1 MSDRPTILGL
11 DLGAASIGW
20 ALLSARVDS
29 DSLRPDGLVAAG
41 VRIFQA
47 GMEGNMEAGREES
60 RAKGRR
66 DARLARRQTERR
78 ARRLRTVFNALRHAG
93 LLPTYPGLDLSSSAG
108 RHETIIRLDQEIRD
122 SGRLDRLARAIGVS
136 GAADKLPYVLRAAAL
151 DHPLESHEL
160 GRALYH
166 LAQRRGFLSNRR
178 SPRRDDEE
186 RVVLSGISQLRDDM
200 ARTSSRT
207 LGEHLSRIDPHQ
219 QRIRARY
226 TARAMLI
233 DEFEAIWASQER
245 FHPSVL
251 TPELKKRIYHRIFH
265 QRPLKSQSDKIGR
278 CELEPKRRRAPWALL
293 AAQRFRLLQA
303 VNNLRIRN
311 EYGVEYELTP
321 EQRQVLIA
329 ELDRKK
335 EVTFDR
341 IRRLLK
347 MPDVSFNLERGGD
360 KAIRGNETNAIL
372 AKVFGD
378 RWWQFDLD
386 TRNRIVEDLLSI
398 EKAETLERRGRE
410 VWGLDAEKARE
421 FANTRLPD
429 SHCRFSRRA
438 LAKLLPYLEEGL
450 NTQLAIENA
459 YPNHR
464 LVGRAHE
471 LLPPVKQVLSDLRN
485 PAVTRTL
492 TELRKVVNAIIKRY
506 GRPAEIHIELA
517 RDLRRSK
524 DERQR
529 LQSENRKQEV
539 IRKAAADEIR
549 EFRRGE
555 EPTRQD
561 IERLLLAKECE
572 FTCPYTGRKF
582 SMAALFG
589 PEPQVDVEHIIPFH
603 MSLDNSFANKTLCFA
618 EENRNVKRGRTPF
631 EAYGDTARWNDILD
645 RVRNFKG
652 RLAGEKLFRFQLH
665 GEELEQWLSD
675 FASRQLNDT
684 RYASRLALR
693 YLSLLYGGTADGID
707 SAGKRRI
714 TVVTGQTTAH
724 VRNWLQL
731 GSILND
737 GGEKTR
743 DDHRH
748 HAVDA
753 VAVALT
759 SQRTVQMLSIASRNQ
774 LLRKGRLYG
783 EPEPPWPTF
792 LEDVRKAISRLV
804 VSPRV
809 ERRVRGPLHAETF
822 YSPRTEEGAKSPEGR
837 YVYYTKR
844 LADLS
849 PSMVDKIV
857 DPTVRRLVIE
867 ALGGGEPKEVF
878 KDESRLPRFVRR
890 NGKTVP
896 IRKVRIRDKV
906 PVTPIGEGDRQRF
919 TQTSGN
925 HHLEVFE
932 VTDAK
937 GRTRWEGRV
946 VSLLEAYERVRRKLP
961 VVNREYVPGSRFL
974 FSLVGNPGGDVIELD
989 EPDGT
994 RGLYIVESIWMEGVH
1009 ARVRIKPLNQ
1019 AHRTAGSPRVQPFVS
1034 VLGQR
1039 QCRKVCVDSL
1049 GNVSYAND

>member
-11 DLGAASIGW
+11 DLGASSIGW
-20 ALLSARVDS
+20 ALLTTRADGR
-29 DSLRPDGLVAAG
+29 SLQPDGLVAAG

-60 RAKGRR
+60 RGKGRR
-66 DARLARRQTERR
+66 VARLARRQTERR
-78 ARRLRTVFNALRHAG
+78 ARRLRTVFNALRNVG
-93 LLPTYPGLDLSSSAG
+93 LLPTYSDLDLSSSAG
-108 RHETIIRLDQEIRD
+108 RHQTILRLDLEFRD
-122 SGRLDRLARAIGVS
+122 SGRLDGLARAIAVQ

-151 DHPLESHEL
+151 DHPLEPHEL

-186 RVVLSGISQLRDDM
+186 GVVLSGISQLRDDM
-200 ARTSSRT
+200 ARTGSRT

-226 TARAMLI
+226 IARAMLF
-233 DEFEAIWASQER
+233 DEFEAIWTSQER
-245 FHPSVL
+245 FHPMVL
-251 TPELKKRIYHRIFH
+251 TPELKKRVYHRIFH

-293 AAQRFRLLQA
+293 DAQRFRLLQA

-311 EYGVEYELTP
+311 EFGVEYELTL
-321 EQRQVLIA
+321 EQRQTLID

-335 EVTFDR
+335 EVTFVR
-341 IRRLLK
+341 MRRLLRI
-347 MPDVSFNLERGGD
+347 PDVTFNLERGGD
-360 KAIRGNETNAIL
+360 KRLRGNETNAIL

-378 RWWQFDLD
+378 RWWQFDRD

-398 EKAETLERRGRE
+398 QKTETLERRGRE
-410 VWGLDAEKARE
+410 VWGLDPEEARV

-429 SHCRFSRRA
+429 GHCRFSRRA
-438 LAKLLPYLEEGL
+438 LAKLLPHLEEGL
-450 NTQLAIENA
+450 NIQLAIERA
-459 YPNHR
+459 YPGHR
-464 LVGRAHE
+464 LVGRAQEH
-471 LLPPVKQVLSDLRN
+471 LPPVKQVLPDLSN
-485 PAVTRTL
+485 PAVIRTL
-492 TELRKVVNAIIKRY
+492 TELRRVVNAIIDRY

-517 RDLRRSK
+517 RDLRRGK

-529 LQSENRKQEV
+529 LQSENRKQEAV
-539 IRKAAADEIR
+539 RRAAAEEIR
-549 EFRRGE
+549 EFRGGA
-555 EPTRQD
+555 EPTRRD

-582 SMAALFG
+582 GMAALFG

-631 EAYGDTARWNDILD
+631 EAYGGTPRWDEILE
-645 RVRNFKG
+645 RVRNFKS
-652 RLAGEKLFRFQLH
+652 RLAGEKAFRFQLH
-665 GEELEQWLSD
+665 GEELEEWLSD

-693 YLSLLYGGTADGID
+693 YLSLLYGGTADGVD
-707 SAGKRRI
+707 PEGKRRI
-714 TVVTGQTTAH
+714 MVVTGQTTAH

-753 VAVALT
+753 IAIALT
-759 SQRTVQMLSIASRNQ
+759 SQRTVQILSIASRNQ
-774 LLRKGRLYG
+774 LFRNGRLYG
-783 EPEPPWPTF
+783 DPEPPWPTF
-792 LEDVRKAISRLV
+792 LDDVRETISRLV

-822 YSPRTEEGAKSPEGR
+822 YSPRTEEGAKSREGR

-844 LADLS
+844 LEDLS
-849 PSMVDKIV
+849 PSMVEKIV
-857 DPTVRRLVIE
+857 DPTVRRLVVE
-867 ALGGGEPKEVF
+867 ALDGEEPKDVF

-896 IRKVRIRDKV
+896 IRKVRIREKV

-919 TQTSGN
+919 VQTSGN

-937 GRTRWEGRV
+937 GRSRWEGRV
-946 VSLLEAYERVRRKLP
+946 VSMLEAYERVRKGLP
-961 VVNREYVPGSRFL
+961 VVNREYLPGSRFL

-994 RGLYIVESIWMEGVH
+994 RGLYLVESIWMTDNL
-1009 ARVRIKPLNQ
+1009 ARARIRPLNQ
-1019 AHRTAGSPRVQPFVS
+1019 ARPRKVRIEPMIN
-1034 VLGQR
+1034 VLGR
-1039 QCRKVCVDSL
+1039 RRCRKVSIDPL
-1049 GNVSYAND
+1049 GNVTYAND

>member
-1 MSDRPTILGL
+1 MNDRPTILGL

-20 ALLSARVDS
+20 ALLSARADG
-29 DSLRPDGLVAAG
+29 DSLRPAGLVAAG

-47 GMEGNMEAGREES
+47 GMDGNMELGREES

-78 ARRLRTVFNALRHAG
+78 ARRLRTIFNALRAVG

-108 RHETIIRLDQEIRD
+108 RHETILRLDREIRD
-122 SGRLDRLARAIGVS
+122 SGRLDRLAQAIGVH

-151 DHPLESHEL
+151 DHPLEPHEL

-178 SPRRDDEE
+178 SPRRDDDEG
-186 RVVLSGISQLRDDM
+186 VVLSGISQLRDDM

-207 LGEHLSRIDPHQ
+207 LGEHLSRIDPHH

-233 DEFEAIWASQER
+233 DEFEAIWTSQER
-245 FHPSVL
+245 FHPTIL

-293 AAQRFRLLQA
+293 AAQRFRLLQS

-335 EVTFDR
+335 EVTFKG

-347 MPDVSFNLERGGD
+347 MPDVTFNLERGGD

-372 AKVFGD
+372 SKVFGD
-378 RWWQFDLD
+378 RWWQFDVD
-386 TRNRIVEDLLSI
+386 TRDAIIEDLLSI
-398 EKAETLERRGRE
+398 QKTETLERRGHE
-410 VWGLDAEKARE
+410 VWELDAAKARE
-421 FANTRLPD
+421 FAKTRLPD
-429 SHCRFSRRA
+429 GHCRFSRRA
-438 LAKLLPYLEEGL
+438 LAKLLPHLEEGL
-450 NTQLAIENA
+450 NIQLAIERA
-459 YPNHR
+459 YPDHR
-464 LVGRAHE
+464 LVGWAHE
-471 LLPPVKQVLSDLRN
+471 LLPPVKHVLPDLRN

-529 LQSENRKQEV
+529 LLRKNRDQEV
-539 IRKAAADEIR
+539 MRKAAAKEIR
-549 EFRRGE
+549 EAGE
-555 EPTRQD
+555 EPTPRA

-582 SMAALFG
+582 TMAALLS
-589 PEPQVDVEHIIPFH
+589 PESPLDVDHIIPFH
-603 MSLDNSFANKTLCFA
+603 RSLDDSFANKTLCFA
-618 EENRNVKRGRTPF
+618 EENRHVKRGRTPF
-631 EAYGDTARWNDILD
+631 EAYGGTARWNDILD

-675 FASRQLNDT
+675 FTSRQLNDT

-693 YLSLLYGGTADGID
+693 YLSLLFGGTADGVD
-707 SAGKRRI
+707 PDGKRRI

-724 VRNWLQL
+724 VRNWLRL
-731 GSILND
+731 GSILGD
-737 GGEKTR
+737 GGVKAR

-753 VAVALT
+753 IAIALT
-759 SQRTVQMLSIASRNQ
+759 SQRTVQKLSIASRNQ

-783 EPEPPWPTF
+783 EPEAPWPTF
-792 LEDVRKAISRLV
+792 LEDVRETISRLV

-809 ERRVRGPLHAETF
+809 ERRVRGPLHNETF
-822 YSPRTEEGAKSPEGR
+822 YSPRLEEGAKSPEGR
-837 YVYYTKR
+837 YVHYTKP

-849 PSMVDKIV
+849 PSMVEKIV

-867 ALGGGEPKEVF
+867 ALAGGEPKDVF

-906 PVTPIGEGDRQRF
+906 TVTPIGKGDRQRF
-919 TQTSGN
+919 VQTSGN

-946 VSLLEAYERVRRKLP
+946 VSMLEAYERIRKDLP
-961 VVNREYVPGSRFL
+961 VVNREYVSGSRFL
-974 FSLVGNPGGDVIELD
+974 FSLVGNPGGDVLELD

-994 RGLYIVESIWMEGVH
+994 RGMYIVESIWMEDNG
-1009 ARVRIKPLNQ
+1009 ARVRIRPLNQ
-1019 AHRTAGSPRVQPFVS
+1019 ARPGNGRIQPMIN
-1034 VLGQR
+1034 VLGR
-1039 QCRKVCVDSL
+1039 RHCRKVSIDPL
-1049 GNVSYAND
+1049 GNVTYAND